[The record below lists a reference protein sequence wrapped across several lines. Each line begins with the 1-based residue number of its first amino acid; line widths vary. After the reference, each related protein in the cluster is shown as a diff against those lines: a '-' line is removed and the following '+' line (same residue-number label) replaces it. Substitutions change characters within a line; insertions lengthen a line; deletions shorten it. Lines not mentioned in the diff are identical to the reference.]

1 MKQLC
6 AALLLAFLI
15 PIVVAEESSSP
26 VIGELGANV
35 HFKQDEYAA
44 NVAAL
49 NIEEHP
55 EYDMSGLTSAM
66 KSQQDAG
73 MAAAENVASHE
84 ENDMSGLTSAMKSQ
98 QDAGMAAAEN
108 ILENDYFDDSGISNA
123 GKKLSCDSSV
133 DSSIENTVSARQYA
147 PKQFY

>member
-73 MAAAENVASHE
+73 MAAAEN
-84 ENDMSGLTSAMKSQ
+84 
-98 QDAGMAAAEN
+98 

-123 GKKLSCDSSV
+123 GKKLACDSSV

>member
-15 PIVVAEESSSP
+15 PVVVAEESSSP

-55 EYDMSGLTSAM
+55 EY
-66 KSQQDAG
+66 
-73 MAAAENVASHE
+73 
-84 ENDMSGLTSAMKSQ
+84 DMSGLTSAMKSQ

>member
-73 MAAAENVASHE
+73 MAAAEN
-84 ENDMSGLTSAMKSQ
+84 
-98 QDAGMAAAEN
+98 

-123 GKKLSCDSSV
+123 GRKLSCDSSV